1 MKSCPKCGRVYDDS
15 LSFCLDDGSALLAS
29 VSDVD
34 TVFRRPSS
42 VPDAQTLSTKNNSW
56 KYAFLGLVPLLLAA
70 FGLSLFLLTRT
81 NQNKD
86 QNQNLAAER
95 AVGNVANSST
105 ANTAQNTL
113 DNKANQ
119 NTAVANANSTPE
131 LKPAPAKRKDKP
143 KFSDY
148 PATDALQGHNA
159 PLVFSSAKDRQFR
172 TFLKE
177 NAGKT
182 PNFAGHYILATMG
195 CGTQCAQGVVIDAST
210 GMVYWLPETI
220 NPIDMN
226 DTSDDSLIKFRPE
239 SKLVIFP
246 TINEAEST
254 DYGYLRHY
262 VFENNRFYL
271 VYSVKQATSF

>member
-1 MKSCPKCGRVYDDS
+1 MKSCPKCDRVYDDS

-34 TVFRRPSS
+34 TIFRRPSNIKT
-42 VPDAQTLSTKNNSW
+42 VSTKSNSW

-70 FGLSLFLLTRT
+70 FGLSLFLLTRP
-81 NQNKD
+81 NQGKD
-86 QNQNLAAER
+86 ANQNLAAER
-95 AVGNVANSST
+95 AVGNAANSNT
-105 ANTAQNTL
+105 VNTAQTTP
-113 DNKANQ
+113 DNKENQ
-119 NTAVANANSTPE
+119 NTAAANTNSSPE

-148 PATDALQGHNA
+148 PATDALQGRNA
-159 PLVFSSAKDRQFR
+159 PLVLSTAQDRQFK
-172 TFLKE
+172 TFLRE
-177 NAGKT
+177 NASKP

-210 GMVYWLPETI
+210 GLVYWLPETI

-226 DTSDDSLIKFRPE
+226 DTSDDSLIKFRPD

-246 TINEAEST
+246 TIKEAEST
-254 DYGYLRHY
+254 DYGYVRHY

-271 VYSVKQATSF
+271 VYSIKQPISF